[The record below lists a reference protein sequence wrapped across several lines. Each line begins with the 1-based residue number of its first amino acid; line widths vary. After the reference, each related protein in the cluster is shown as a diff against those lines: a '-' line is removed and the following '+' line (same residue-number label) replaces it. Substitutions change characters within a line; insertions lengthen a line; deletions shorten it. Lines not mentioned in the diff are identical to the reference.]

1 MDGTLVD
8 TEPYWIKAETE
19 FAARHGGT
27 WTAEDGLSIV
37 GTSLPFMAQQM
48 RRRAG
53 VPGTDDEIIATL
65 LDAVIAQVDS
75 DGAPWRPGV
84 PEMLEALRDAGIPS
98 ALVSMSYS
106 ALAHVI
112 VEQAPPGCFSAL
124 VTGDM
129 VARGKPHPEPY
140 LTAACWLGVD
150 VERCIAFEDSPTGL
164 ASAEAA
170 GARTVGVRLMV
181 PIPPAPGR
189 SRVSTVAQVD
199 LDDLRRIL
207 AGHVI
212 DLL

>member
-1 MDGTLVD
+1 
-8 TEPYWIKAETE
+8 
-19 FAARHGGT
+19 
-27 WTAEDGLSIV
+27 
-37 GTSLPFMAQQM
+37 
-48 RRRAG
+48 
-53 VPGTDDEIIATL
+53 
-65 LDAVIAQVDS
+65 
-75 DGAPWRPGV
+75 
-84 PEMLEALRDAGIPS
+84 
-98 ALVSMSYS
+98 
-106 ALAHVI
+106 
-112 VEQAPPGCFSAL
+112 
-124 VTGDM
+124 M